1 MTNLL
6 GNSGFEAEW
15 GDEKSHRCLVCA
27 VKGAPHEADIGNIFT
42 PPHWLTWF
50 RHDPGTWDQP
60 EVRDAWRTGDPRRVH
75 SGEKGML
82 LFTFYR
88 NHDAGFLQQVQV
100 TPGDILRLTAWAH
113 AWSNWHDGEHPD
125 DPRWSDGPGYAA
137 GYAMAGDVEDDN
149 WRNFTFQVGIDPT
162 GGRDPFSEDVVW
174 APGAHIYNE
183 YAPVPPVEVT
193 AQAAVVTVFLRSRT
207 LWTFKHNDAYWD
219 DAALEVVGHE
229 ELPEPEPERGQ
240 PREQYE
246 RAYVLLPP
254 GASEELALAVVDA
267 TWDDHR
273 YTFGGSADDAGI
285 GDLDVRR
292 VIAINPEQWPGNLRE
307 FFEEY
312 YPGVRY
318 SSITGRSP
326 EAVAAQLTGGFT
338 LRGVHDRA
346 GADWL
351 VSEGL
356 EGWCLQA
363 VYVGTDAVALNLE
376 RYADVG
382 VRMLVNLRY
391 SYATDDGGQGTMP
404 GPERLAA
411 FEEACVE
418 TMRRNPAAWA
428 FVYGNE
434 MNNPRE
440 YPRNHALTP
449 EYYAQ
454 SYNRVWATKPDGA
467 RMFLGAIDPYNP
479 GWGDWRE
486 TWAWVLDTLL
496 GCDGLAMHTYTHGPD
511 VNLVWGHRKFGD
523 APLEGVY
530 YDLRV
535 LESQMA
541 IVPTWAR
548 GKPVVVTETNHFVRA
563 DGDIGWEAGAGEWV
577 RKAYEYFAEMGVA
590 GACLFRFNYD
600 DWRFGNLPQVLGALR
615 EVGGGQ

>member
-1 MTNLL
+1 VT
-6 GNSGFEAEW
+6 F
-15 GDEKSHRCLVCA
+15 
-27 VKGAPHEADIGNIFT
+27 
-42 PPHWLTWF
+42 F
-50 RHDPGTWDQP
+50 RHEPGTWDQP
-60 EVRDAWRTGDPRRVH
+60 EVRDAWRSGDPRRVH
-75 SGEKGML
+75 GGEKGIL

-100 TPGDILRLTAWAH
+100 RSGDILRLTAWAH
-113 AWSNWHDGEHPD
+113 AWSNFQDGPHPD
-125 DPRWSDGPGYAA
+125 DPYWSEGPGREA
-137 GYAMAGDVEDDN
+137 GFVLRTEDPPEGSPGSIDD
-149 WRNFTFQVGIDPT
+149 WRNFAFQLGIDPT
-162 GGRDPFSEDVVW
+162 GDTDPYAETVAW
-174 APGAHIYNE
+174 GAVANIYNE

-193 AQAAVVTVFLRSRT
+193 AQADVVTVFLRSKT

-219 DAALEVVGHE
+219 DAALEMVGHAE
-229 ELPEPEPERGQ
+229 MPEPEPEPEPTRGQ

-246 RAYVLLPP
+246 RTYVLLPP

-285 GDLDVRR
+285 GDLDTRR
-292 VIAINPEQWPGNLRE
+292 VIAINPEGWPGDLRA
-307 FFEEY
+307 FFEEH

-318 SSITGRSP
+318 TAVTGQSP
-326 EAVAAQLTGGFT
+326 EAVMAQLMGGFT

-351 VSEGL
+351 AREGL
-356 EGWCLQA
+356 TGWCLQA
-363 VYVGTDAVALNLE
+363 VYLGTEPVALNLE
-376 RYADVG
+376 GYANAG

-404 GPERLAA
+404 GPERLPA

-440 YPRNHALTP
+440 YPRNHELTP
-449 EYYAQ
+449 GYYAE
-454 SYNRVWATKPDGA
+454 SYNQVWAARPPGA
-467 RMFLGAIDPYNP
+467 RMFLGAIDPFNP

-486 TWAWVLDTLL
+486 SWRWVMDEIA
-496 GCDGLAMHTYTHGPD
+496 GCDGLAMHAYTHGPD
-511 VNLVWGHRKFGD
+511 LSRIWGHQKFGD
-523 APLEGVY
+523 APLTGVY

-548 GKPVVVTETNHFVRA
+548 SKPVVVTETNHFVRA
-563 DGDIGWEAGAGEWV
+563 DGEIGWMDVDGGEWA
-577 RKAYEYFAEMGVA
+577 RRAYEYFAAMGVA

-600 DWRFGNLPQVLGALR
+600 GWRFGNLPRVLAALKA
-615 EVGGGQ
+615 VGGVPAPAAMGVDDGK